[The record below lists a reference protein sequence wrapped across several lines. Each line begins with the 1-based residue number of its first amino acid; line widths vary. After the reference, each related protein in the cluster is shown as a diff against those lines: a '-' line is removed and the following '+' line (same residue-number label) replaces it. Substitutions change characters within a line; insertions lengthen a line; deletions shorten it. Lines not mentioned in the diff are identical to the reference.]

1 MKFWMALSGVLMGM
15 LAGVGG
21 AFLLVLPATPLVGP
35 GVALIAVGAVL
46 LVAGAVLSHLDA
58 RERAARRTTPLPTVE
73 VGKPSAVPEAMNALG
88 AMFDAIR

>member
-1 MKFWMALSGVLMGM
+1 MKFWMALSGVLLGM

-21 AFLLVLPATPLVGP
+21 AFLLVLPEAPLVGP
-35 GVALIAVGAVL
+35 GVALIAVGGVL

-58 RERAARRTTPLPTVE
+58 RERAARRTSPPPTVE

-88 AMFDAIR
+88 AMFDAIK